1 MGFIVPDGCS
11 IRAGTEWRQWQ
22 VGKCIVFDDSFE
34 HEVRPLCGS
43 LQLGSPPTPRE
54 RTVLSIFLPWHAQV
68 KHEGEGVR
76 VVLLM
81 NFWHPELPRERWGP
95 VVPQSQYGVA

>member
-11 IRAGTEWRQWQ
+11 IRAGTEWREWQ

-34 HEVRPLCGS
+34 HEVRPPLRIGAARFSTRRVIERGRRLCVF
-43 LQLGSPPTPRE
+43 T
-54 RTVLSIFLPWHAQV
+54 QV
-68 KHEGEGVR
+68 KHEGQGVR

-95 VVPQSQYGVA
+95 VLPQSQYGVA